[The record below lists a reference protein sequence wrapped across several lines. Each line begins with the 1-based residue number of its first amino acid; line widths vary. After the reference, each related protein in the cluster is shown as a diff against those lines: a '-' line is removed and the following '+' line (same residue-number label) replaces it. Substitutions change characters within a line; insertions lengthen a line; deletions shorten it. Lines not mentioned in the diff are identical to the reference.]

1 MSKLLLQS
9 GKYSAQILHDADD
22 GVVHVENL
30 FDCEPAV
37 EAAKHY
43 RDQPRNMD
51 SAFKHI
57 GEVPMWAVHKA
68 TREGWLNDQKAWRKF
83 LAENPDFIVH
93 KD

>member
-1 MSKLLLQS
+1 MSKTLLQS
-9 GKYSAQILHDADD
+9 GKYRAQILHDNDD
-22 GVVHVENL
+22 GQVHVENL
-30 FDCEPAV
+30 FDCEPAK

-43 RDQPRNMD
+43 RDQPRNKD

-57 GEVPMWAVHKA
+57 GEVPMWAVHMSI
-68 TREGWLNDQKAWRKF
+68 REGWYNDMKKWREF